1 MEKVDFYSTGKE
13 WENTNISNLWGF
25 FFNILGEAE
34 IHRIPK
40 ISEKYLKIQSSIFF
54 TTLQIYSVWQCIS
67 SHKMKYSVEAVSFP
81 GVGILRKL
89 EVITKPK

>member
-13 WENTNISNLWGF
+13 WENTNISNLWVF

-40 ISEKYLKIQSSIFF
+40 ISEKY
-54 TTLQIYSVWQCIS
+54 
-67 SHKMKYSVEAVSFP
+67 
-81 GVGILRKL
+81 
-89 EVITKPK
+89 